1 MKKKHSYYTAE
12 FKTEAVK
19 LVADNGNNISQTARN
34 LGISM
39 QTTLNTWV
47 HKHRQEILK
56 GSSGHS
62 SEVATLQEEIRQLKK
77 ALKTTEAE
85 RDILK
90 KATAYFARINQ

>member
-34 LGISM
+34 PGISM
-39 QTTLNTWV
+39 QTLNTWV

-62 SEVATLQEEIRQLKK
+62 TEVATLQEEIRQLKK

-85 RDILK
+85 RNILK

>member
-1 MKKKHSYYTAE
+1 MKQQHSYYTAE

-39 QTTLNTWV
+39 QTLNTWV

-62 SEVATLQEEIRQLKK
+62 TEVATLQEKIRQLKK

-85 RDILK
+85 RNILK